1 MIRKKAYIGIDLGG
15 TNIKSGLT
23 DSDGHILTSES
34 IASPVDDGASGVKS
48 ALLDTASKLLHYAE
62 KAKMDIVSI
71 GVGSPGGIDSEKGI
85 VLGTT
90 PNIPDWK
97 GTNLKKLFED
107 QFHIPTFVDNDAN
120 LFLLAEHLYG
130 AAKGYN
136 HVVGLTIGTGIG
148 GALIINGEIYR
159 GSGFVG
165 AEIGHM
171 PIVVDGKKCKCGL
184 KGCLECYANAT
195 ALVNAYKSRVK
206 NATRDITTRDIFQL
220 ASKSDPIANEAI
232 DNWCEYLATGIAAC
246 VNLLNPQLVVLGGGV
261 AEAGPLL
268 RTKVEKSLQTMVIPV
283 ALKGLKVKIARL
295 GNKSGWMGAGSL
307 GRGKIPKLTSTPLIN
322 R

>member
-23 DSDGHILTSES
+23 DSDGHILTSEL
-34 IASPVDDGASGVKS
+34 IASPVDDGASAVKS

-62 KAKMDIVSI
+62 KANMEVVSI

-107 QFHIPTFVDNDAN
+107 QFHIPIFVDNDAN

-195 ALVNAYKSRVK
+195 ALVKSYRSRVRTA
-206 NATRDITTRDIFQL
+206 NRDITTQDITTRDIFQL
-220 ASKSDPIANEAI
+220 ASKSDPIANEVI
-232 DNWCEYLATGIAAC
+232 DNWCEYLSTGIAAC

-261 AEAGPLL
+261 AEAGSLL
-268 RTKVEKSLQTMVIPV
+268 RTKVESSLQNKVLPV
-283 ALKGLKVKIARL
+283 ALTNLRVKIAKL
-295 GNKSGWMGAGSL
+295 GNKAGLLGGASL
-307 GRGKIPKLTSTPLIN
+307 GKISN